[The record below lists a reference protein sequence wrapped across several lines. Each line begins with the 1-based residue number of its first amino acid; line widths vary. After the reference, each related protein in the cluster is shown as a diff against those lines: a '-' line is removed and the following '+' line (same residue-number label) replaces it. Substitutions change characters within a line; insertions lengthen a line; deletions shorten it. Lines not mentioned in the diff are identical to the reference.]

1 MSVSRECRRENLA
14 VFNSGLAGWFNAA
27 LLNAATLVA
36 AAIALLN
43 AALLNAA
50 TLVDVTIALFNAALL
65 NAATLVAAAIALLN
79 AALLNAATLVDVT
92 IALFNAALLN
102 AATLVDVTLVD
113 VAAHRFS
120 TRGAELV
127 SFSEK
132 VSAICTIGHIL
143 GDISLRDVIVQKF
156 GELLLSNDF
165 HEGTG
170 NIGSADGHDAFDDD
184 AHALLVL
191 VACHFSRHTFELSFH
206 HTD

>member
-27 LLNAATLVA
+27 LLNAATLV
-36 AAIALLN
+36 
-43 AALLNAA
+43 
-50 TLVDVTIALFNAALL
+50 DVTIALFNA
-65 NAATLVAAAIALLN
+65 
-79 AALLNAATLVDVT
+79 
-92 IALFNAALLN
+92 ALFNAALLN

-113 VAAHRFS
+113 VTLVDVAANRFS

-132 VSAICTIGHIL
+132 ISAICTIGHIL
-143 GDISLRDVIVQKF
+143 GVISLRDVIVQKF
-156 GELLLSNDF
+156 GELLLSNDL

-170 NIGSADGHDAFDDD
+170 NIGGADGHDAFDDD

>member
-43 AALLNAA
+43 AA
-50 TLVDVTIALFNAALL
+50 
-65 NAATLVAAAIALLN
+65 
-79 AALLNAATLVDVT
+79 
-92 IALFNAALLN
+92 
-102 AATLVDVTLVD
+102 TLVDVTLVD
-113 VAAHRFS
+113 VAANRFS
-120 TRGAELV
+120 THGAELV

-132 VSAICTIGHIL
+132 ISAICTIGHIL

-170 NIGSADGHDAFDDD
+170 NIGGADGHDAFDDD

>member
-65 NAATLVAAAIALLN
+65 NAA
-79 AALLNAATLVDVT
+79 
-92 IALFNAALLN
+92 LLN

-113 VAAHRFS
+113 VTLVDVAANRFS

-132 VSAICTIGHIL
+132 ISAICTIGHIL

-170 NIGSADGHDAFDDD
+170 NIGGADGHDAFDDD

>member
-43 AALLNAA
+43 AALLNA
-50 TLVDVTIALFNAALL
+50 T
-65 NAATLVAAAIALLN
+65 
-79 AALLNAATLVDVT
+79 
-92 IALFNAALLN
+92 
-102 AATLVDVTLVD
+102 TLVDVTLVD
-113 VAAHRFS
+113 VAANRFS

-132 VSAICTIGHIL
+132 ISAICTIGHIL
-143 GDISLRDVIVQKF
+143 GVISLRDIIVQKF

-170 NIGSADGHDAFDDD
+170 NIGGADGHDAFDDD

>member
-50 TLVDVTIALFNAALL
+50 TLVDVT
-65 NAATLVAAAIALLN
+65 
-79 AALLNAATLVDVT
+79 
-92 IALFNAALLN
+92 
-102 AATLVDVTLVD
+102 LVDVTLVD
-113 VAAHRFS
+113 VAANRFS

-132 VSAICTIGHIL
+132 ISAICTIGHIL

-170 NIGSADGHDAFDDD
+170 NIGGADGHDAFDDD

>member
-1 MSVSRECRRENLA
+1 MSVSRECRHENLA

-36 AAIALLN
+36 AAI
-43 AALLNAA
+43 
-50 TLVDVTIALFNAALL
+50 
-65 NAATLVAAAIALLN
+65 
-79 AALLNAATLVDVT
+79 ALLNAATLVDVT

-113 VAAHRFS
+113 VAANRFS

-132 VSAICTIGHIL
+132 ISAICTIGHIL
-143 GDISLRDVIVQKF
+143 GVISLRDIIVQKF

-170 NIGSADGHDAFDDD
+170 NIGGADGHDAFDDD

-191 VACHFSRHTFELSFH
+191 VACHFSRHAFELSFH

>member
-43 AALLNAA
+43 AA
-50 TLVDVTIALFNAALL
+50 TLVDTV
-65 NAATLVAAAIALLN
+65 TLVGA
-79 AALLNAATLVDVT
+79 
-92 IALFNAALLN
+92 
-102 AATLVDVTLVD
+102 VTLVD

-170 NIGSADGHDAFDDD
+170 NIGGADGHDAFDDD

>member
-1 MSVSRECRRENLA
+1 MWIQLLCYGLLLSGLRLLMSVSRECRRENLA

-65 NAATLVAAAIALLN
+65 NAATLV
-79 AALLNAATLVDVT
+79 
-92 IALFNAALLN
+92 
-102 AATLVDVTLVD
+102 DVTLVD
-113 VAAHRFS
+113 VAANRFS

-132 VSAICTIGHIL
+132 ISAICTIGHIL
-143 GDISLRDVIVQKF
+143 GVISLRDIIVQKF

-170 NIGSADGHDAFDDD
+170 NIGGADGHDAFDDD